1 MSVCFGVIV
10 HTRVNQRCACVSSG
24 ILMRSAPCDPG
35 VFVLHPLC
43 RSTSCAGFSDGVVPR
58 RLCGQEPLHL
68 VDQLGTRVWHFLI
81 SRVYPLSVLT
91 VVFLL
96 FFVSLGWDYSVEIV
110 FEDLLFPQED
120 GAFLP

>member
-1 MSVCFGVIV
+1 M
-10 HTRVNQRCACVSSG
+10 
-24 ILMRSAPCDPG
+24 
-35 VFVLHPLC
+35 
-43 RSTSCAGFSDGVVPR
+43 
-58 RLCGQEPLHL
+58 
-68 VDQLGTRVWHFLI
+68 DQLGTRVWHFLI